1 MSWESMKPPA
11 FLHLSMW
18 LLALGLHDKPHR
30 LSGEFVQ
37 SASIL
42 GQQHALACVFEQY
55 P

>member
-1 MSWESMKPPA
+1 MSWESMKTSA

-37 SASIL
+37 SASIDPGPTARIGL
-42 GQQHALACVFEQY
+42 RF
-55 P
+55 